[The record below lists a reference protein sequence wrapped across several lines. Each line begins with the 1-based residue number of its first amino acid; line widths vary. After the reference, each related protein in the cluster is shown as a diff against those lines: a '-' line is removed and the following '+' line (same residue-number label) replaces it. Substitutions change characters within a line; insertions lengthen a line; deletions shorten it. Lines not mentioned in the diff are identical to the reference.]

1 MEKPIITFFKKY
13 KFLIYFRAY
22 RKENN
27 KYYL

>member
-1 MEKPIITFFKKY
+1 MGKPIITFFKY
-13 KFLIYFRAY
+13 NFLICFIAY